1 MPDVRMPAPDVQA
14 SDRQGPDVQA
24 PAMHVLVTGGA
35 GYIGTHTLI
44 AMLAAGQ
51 RPLVLD
57 NFSNGSREAVS
68 RVERLCG
75 VPIPL
80 IEGDIR
86 TPGLIESVLSDA
98 AARGQPVRAVL
109 HLAGCKAV
117 GESVADP
124 LKYYDNNVTGSM
136 VLLRAMREAGV
147 TRLVFSSSA
156 TVYGEPQYLPFT
168 EAHPLAPANPYG
180 RTKLMVE
187 EMLRDVCTADPA
199 FSAITLRYFN
209 PIGAHPSGQIGESPR
224 DLPNN
229 LFPFITQVA
238 VGRQPF
244 LRVFGDDY
252 DTADG
257 TGVRDYLHVM
267 DLAQGHVRALTYCG
281 DHAGFIAV
289 NLGTGRGTSVLEL
302 VRAFEQASG
311 CRIPLQTLA
320 RRPGD
325 VASTWADPTLA
336 ESLLGWRSTYDV
348 AAMCAHGWRWQQGN
362 PQGYAPDE
370 PSQAAA

>member
-1 MPDVRMPAPDVQA
+1 MPAPGMRAPDMPAPD
-14 SDRQGPDVQA
+14 
-24 PAMHVLVTGGA
+24 MHVLVTGGA

-57 NFSNGSREAVS
+57 NFSNGSREAVR

-124 LKYYDNNVTGSM
+124 LKYYDNNVAGSM
-136 VLLRAMREAGV
+136 VLLQAMRQAGV

-187 EMLRDVCTADPA
+187 EMLRDVCTANPE
-199 FSAITLRYFN
+199 FSAVTLRYFN

-244 LRVFGDDY
+244 LRVFGNDY

-267 DLAQGHVRALTYCG
+267 DLAQGHVRALAYCV
-281 DHAGFIAV
+281 DHPGFIAV

-325 VASTWADPTLA
+325 VARTWADPTLA

-348 AAMCAHGWRWQQGN
+348 AAMCADGWRWQQGN
-362 PQGYAPDE
+362 PLGYAPDE

>member
-1 MPDVRMPAPDVQA
+1 MEMPD
-14 SDRQGPDVQA
+14 
-24 PAMHVLVTGGA
+24 MHVLVTGGA

-57 NFSNGSREAVS
+57 NFSNGSREAVR
-68 RVERLCG
+68 RVEQLCG
-75 VPIPL
+75 VPIAL

-86 TPGLIESVLSDA
+86 TPGLIERVLSDA
-98 AARGQPVRAVL
+98 ARRGEPVQAVL

-136 VLLRAMREAGV
+136 VLLRAMQEAGV
-147 TRLVFSSSA
+147 ARLVFSSSA
-156 TVYGEPQYLPFT
+156 TVYGEPQCLPFT
-168 EAHPLAPANPYG
+168 ETHPLAPANPYG

-187 EMLRDVCTADPA
+187 EMLRDVCTAQPG
-199 FSAITLRYFN
+199 FSAVTLRYFN

-229 LFPFITQVA
+229 LFPYLTQVA
-238 VGRQPF
+238 VGRQPH

-252 DTADG
+252 DTVDG

-267 DLAQGHVRALTYCG
+267 DLAQGHVQALAYG
-281 DHAGFIAV
+281 ADHPGFVAV

-311 CRIPLQTLA
+311 LRIPVQIVP

-325 VASTWADPTLA
+325 VARTWADPSLA

-348 AAMCAHGWRWQQGN
+348 AAMCADGWRWQQGN
-362 PQGYAPDE
+362 PQGYEADAAE
-370 PSQAAA
+370 QAVAA

>member
-1 MPDVRMPAPDVQA
+1 MADMR
-14 SDRQGPDVQA
+14 
-24 PAMHVLVTGGA
+24 VLVTGGA
-35 GYIGTHTLI
+35 GYIGAHTLV

-57 NFSNGSREAVS
+57 NFSNGSAEAVR

-75 VPIPL
+75 ASIPL

-86 TPGLIESVLSDA
+86 QPGVVQAVLAQA
-98 AARGQPVRAVL
+98 AAGGDPVQAVL

-124 LKYYDNNVTGSM
+124 LKYYDNNVAGSLA
-136 VLLRAMREAGV
+136 LLRAMRETGV
-147 TRLVFSSSA
+147 ARLVFSSSA
-156 TVYGEPQYLPFT
+156 TVYGEPQSLPFT

-187 EMLRDVCTADPA
+187 QMLRDLCAAQAGFGAV
-199 FSAITLRYFN
+199 TLRYFN

-224 DLPNN
+224 DVPNN

-244 LRVFGDDY
+244 LNVFGDDY
-252 DTADG
+252 ATEDG

-267 DLAQGHVRALTYCG
+267 DLAQGHVQALDYALV
-281 DHAGFIAV
+281 HPGFVAV
-289 NLGTGRGTSVLEL
+289 NLGTGQGTSVLQL
-302 VRAFEQASG
+302 VRAFERVNQ
-311 CRIPLQTLA
+311 CRIPVRTRP

-325 VASTWADPTLA
+325 IERMWADPALA
-336 ESLLGWRSTYDV
+336 ATLLGWRSSRGVD
-348 AAMCAHGWRWQQGN
+348 AMCADGWRWQQGN
-362 PQGYAPDE
+362 PQGYEADP
-370 PSQAAA
+370 PAA

>member
-1 MPDVRMPAPDVQA
+1 MPDVRMQSPVMPA

-180 RTKLMVE
+180 RTKLVVE

-267 DLAQGHVRALTYCG
+267 DLAQGHVRALAYCVERP
-281 DHAGFIAV
+281 GFVAV

-325 VASTWADPTLA
+325 VARTWADPTLA

>member
-267 DLAQGHVRALTYCG
+267 DLAQGHVRALAYCVERP
-281 DHAGFIAV
+281 GFVAV

-311 CRIPLQTLA
+311 CQIPLQTLA

-325 VASTWADPTLA
+325 VARTWADPTLA

-348 AAMCAHGWRWQQGN
+348 AAMCADGWRWQQGN
-362 PQGYAPDE
+362 PLGYAPDE

>member
-267 DLAQGHVRALTYCG
+267 DLAQGHVRALAYCVERP
-281 DHAGFIAV
+281 GFVAV

-325 VASTWADPTLA
+325 VARTWADPTLA

>member
-1 MPDVRMPAPDVQA
+1 MPELN
-14 SDRQGPDVQA
+14 
-24 PAMHVLVTGGA
+24 VLVTGGA
-35 GYIGTHTLI
+35 GYIGTHTLV

-51 RPLVLD
+51 RPQVLD
-57 NFSNGSREAVS
+57 NFSNGSREAVR

-86 TPGLIESVLSDA
+86 TPGLMESVLAGA
-98 AARGQPVRAVL
+98 AARGEPVHAVL

-124 LKYYDNNVTGSM
+124 LKYYDNNVAGSLA
-136 VLLRAMREAGV
+136 LLRAMRDTGV
-147 TRLVFSSSA
+147 ARMVFSSSA
-156 TVYGEPQYLPFT
+156 TVYGEPRYLPFT
-168 EAHPLAPANPYG
+168 ETHPLAPTNPYG
-180 RTKLMVE
+180 RTKWMVE

-199 FSAITLRYFN
+199 FSAVTLRYFN
-209 PIGAHPSGQIGESPR
+209 PIGAHPSGVIGESPR

-252 DTADG
+252 ATADG

-267 DLAQGHVRALTYCG
+267 DLAQGHVQALAYSEG
-281 DHAGFIAV
+281 HPGFVAV
-289 NLGTGRGTSVLEL
+289 NLGTGQGTSVLEL
-302 VRAFEQASG
+302 VRTFEQVNG
-311 CRIPLQTLA
+311 CRIPVRAQA

-325 VASTWADPTLA
+325 IERMWADPALA
-336 ESLLGWRSTYDV
+336 ASLLGWRSTHDV
-348 AAMCAHGWRWQQGN
+348 AAMCADGWRWQQGN
-362 PQGYAPDE
+362 PQGYEAPGDARPAGERPAQAQPAYE
-370 PSQAAA
+370 PPGRGKAAA

>member
-1 MPDVRMPAPDVQA
+1 MPQLN
-14 SDRQGPDVQA
+14 
-24 PAMHVLVTGGA
+24 VLVTGGA
-35 GYIGTHTLI
+35 GYIGTHTLV

-57 NFSNGSREAVS
+57 NFSNGSREAVH

-80 IEGDIR
+80 IEGDLR
-86 TPGLIESVLSDA
+86 TPGLMESVLAEA
-98 AARGQPVRAVL
+98 AARGEPVQAVL

-124 LKYYDNNVTGSM
+124 LKYYDNNVAGSLA
-136 VLLRAMREAGV
+136 LLRAMRDTGV
-147 TRLVFSSSA
+147 ARLVFSSSA
-156 TVYGEPQYLPFT
+156 TVYGEPRYLPFT
-168 EAHPLAPANPYG
+168 EAHPLAPTNPYG
-180 RTKLMVE
+180 RTKWMVE
-187 EMLRDVCTADPA
+187 EILRDVCAADPA
-199 FSAITLRYFN
+199 FSAVTLRYFN
-209 PIGAHPSGQIGESPR
+209 PIGAHPSGLIGESPR

-252 DTADG
+252 ATADG

-267 DLAQGHVRALTYCG
+267 DLAQGHVQALAYSEG
-281 DHAGFIAV
+281 HPGFVAV
-289 NLGTGRGTSVLEL
+289 NLGTGQGTSVLEL
-302 VRAFEQASG
+302 VRAFEQVNG
-311 CRIPLQTLA
+311 CRIPVRTQA

-325 VASTWADPTLA
+325 IERMWADPALA
-336 ESLLGWRSTYDV
+336 ASLLGWRSTHDV
-348 AAMCAHGWRWQQGN
+348 AAMCADGWRWQQGN
-362 PQGYAPDE
+362 PQGYGE
-370 PSQAAA
+370 PGDAGPVGERPAQAQPAHEPPGRGKAAA